1 MNILLTA
8 VDKAAKDGDITR
20 QEVLKDVAQTKNY
33 KGILGFPITFDSKG
47 DLEGGATYFFKV
59 VGKDFKQVAVMTGK

>member
-8 VDKAAKDGDITR
+8 INKAAADGTITR
-20 QEVLKDVAQTKNY
+20 EEVLKNVAETKGY
-33 KGILGFPITFDSKG
+33 KGILGFPVSFDQKG